1 MTETDDLRRQKQ
13 QIRRLA
19 FADRQAQ
26 ESKDEHSRQIM
37 ARLTAL
43 PAYENSTTVM
53 FYVDV
58 RSEVRT
64 RLAIEAALN
73 SGKQVVVPYCVGD
86 DLELFRL
93 KAMADLE
100 IGTFGILEPL
110 DRLRKLPDRKADVR
124 DLDLILV
131 PGVAFDRHGG
141 RLGHGKGYYDKLLRN
156 ARADTPLV
164 ALAFECQLFP
174 KIPTEKHDVFM
185 DMVIAENGIYDAAV
199 SYNP

>member
-26 ESKDEHSRQIM
+26 ESKDENSRQIM

-43 PAYENSTTVM
+43 PEYENSTTVM

-64 RLAIEAALN
+64 RFAIEAALN
-73 SGKQVVVPYCVGD
+73 SGKRVVVPYCVGD

-93 KAMADLE
+93 KAMTDLE

-110 DRLRKLPDRKADVR
+110 DRLRKLPNWKADVR
-124 DLDLILV
+124 ELDLILI

-185 DMVIAENGIYDAAV
+185 DMVITEEGIYTPAG
-199 SYNP
+199 S